1 MAYRTGQLGSSSDM
15 LHVVARGV
23 QWTFEKSFSHQ
34 VLFLAMALG
43 KDSRLLCLKGE
54 E

>member
-1 MAYRTGQLGSSSDM
+1 M
-15 LHVVARGV
+15 V
-23 QWTFEKSFSHQ
+23 EKSFSHQ
-34 VLFLAMALG
+34 VLFLAMTLE